1 MTRFRPSV
9 EALDDRA
16 LPSAVFAGPADPSA
30 GHAAHFALRTSEPA
44 GQADGPTVPVTAR
57 EAATAYLRI
66 TLSDVLISSYN

>member
-9 EALDDRA
+9 EALNDRA
-16 LPSAVFAGPADPSA
+16 LPSVVFAGPADPGA
-30 GHAAHFALRTSEPA
+30 GHAAHFAFKTTEPA
-44 GQADGPTVPVTAR
+44 DQASGPTVSITAR